1 MINLPGCRTRRRA
14 ISAATTFIRRPISG
28 TFPRTCALLL
38 LILLGGCGRSEWHV
52 PPLDKTN
59 ELVVGT
65 VNGPTTFFED
75 SQGNYTGLEYDL
87 VSLFAQKMG
96 KRAKFVVFENREQ
109 IAEAV
114 DHHKVHLAAAGLVIP
129 EGGDESGMKFGPT
142 YFGVRPQLVYN
153 ASNPKPKNLS
163 DLSGRRIAYITN
175 PVLASLVR
183 DLKAKYPS
191 IDFSEQ
197 KTASSDELLSA
208 VSDGT
213 ADYAIAYS
221 NQVDIAKHYYPN
233 LETAFDVGASSS
245 LAWAFPDDAD
255 PDLMQKAQDFFDD
268 IEKDGTLARFV
279 DRYYGHIYRLDQ
291 NDIVNFLG
299 KMDGRLNALKPY
311 FEEADELTGIDW
323 RLLAALSYQE
333 SRWDEHATSPTGV
346 RGMMM
351 LTSETAD
358 RLKVTDRLDPKQ
370 SIIAGARYFA
380 MLKDELPA
388 SIREPDRTW
397 FALAAYNVGT
407 AHLEDARVLA
417 QKLKRNPNS
426 WVDLSDTL
434 PLLSSPGYFGSL
446 KHGFARGGEAVI
458 MVANIRNYYDILEKY
473 KSPHVPVF
481 DTGFQIAK

>member
-1 MINLPGCRTRRRA
+1 MPNPETA
-14 ISAATTFIRRPISG
+14 ISAATTFIGRP
-28 TFPRTCALLL
+28 FFRAFALLL
-38 LILLGGCGRSEWHV
+38 LILIGGCGRSEWHV
-52 PPLDKTN
+52 PPLDKTS

-87 VSLFAQKMG
+87 VSLFAQKIG
-96 KRAKFVVFENREQ
+96 KRAKFVVFENRDQ

-114 DHHKVHLAAAGLVIP
+114 KHRKIHLAAAGLVIP
-129 EGGDESGMKFGPT
+129 GDADGSGMKFGPT
-142 YFGVRPQLVYN
+142 YFGVKPQLVYN
-153 ASNPKPKNLS
+153 SSSQKPRNFA
-163 DLSGRRIAYITN
+163 DLSGKRIAYISN
-175 PVLASLVR
+175 PVLSALVE

-191 IDFSEQ
+191 IEFSER
-197 KTASSDELLSA
+197 KTSTSDELLSS

-213 ADYAIAYS
+213 SDYAIAYS
-221 NQVDIAKHYYPN
+221 NQIDIAEHYYPN
-233 LETAFDVGASSS
+233 LGTAFDAGPASH
-245 LAWAFPDDAD
+245 LAWAFPPDSD
-255 PDLMQKAQDFFDD
+255 PELMQKAQDFFDG

-299 KMDGRLNALKPY
+299 SMDGRLNALKPY

-323 RLLAALSYQE
+323 RLLAALAFQE

-358 RLKVTDRLDPKQ
+358 RLKVTDRLDPRE
-370 SIIAGARYFA
+370 SIVAGARYFA

-388 SIREPDRTW
+388 SVREPDRTW
-397 FALAAYNVGT
+397 FALAAYNIGT

-417 QKLKRNPNS
+417 QKLKKNPNS
-426 WVDLSDTL
+426 WVDLKDTL
-434 PLLSSPGYFGSL
+434 PLLSSPGYFGNL
-446 KHGFARGGEAVI
+446 KHGFARGGEAVV

-473 KSPHVPVF
+473 KSPHAPVF
-481 DTGFQIAK
+481 DTGLQLTK